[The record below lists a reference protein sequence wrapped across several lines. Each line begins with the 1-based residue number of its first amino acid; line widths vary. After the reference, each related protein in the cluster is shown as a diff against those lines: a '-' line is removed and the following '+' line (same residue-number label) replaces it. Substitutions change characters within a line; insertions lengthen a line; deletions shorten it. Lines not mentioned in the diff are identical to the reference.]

1 MFLKLLDKLGRKKLV
16 LDRGLSHPEYN
27 KAKPW
32 MERYTYCLE
41 KDLNGFH
48 LMS

>member
-1 MFLKLLDKLGRKKLV
+1 MILKILEKFGRKKTV
-16 LDRGLSHPEYN
+16 LDRGPTHPEYD

-41 KDLNGFH
+41 KDQNGFH
-48 LMS
+48 LIY